1 MAIAN
6 IPGISTLK
14 MRAGY
19 AVETTPGV
27 APTAYTWLQRCNS
40 IGEISLST
48 ETIDASAIEDEQT
61 RNVAGR

>member
-27 APTAYTWLQRCNS
+27 APTALHGCKDVT
-40 IGEISLST
+40 LS
-48 ETIDASAIEDEQT
+48 E
-61 RNVAGR
+61 RFL